1 MASSLLTSVK
11 YRIVIEY
18 DPDTRHYTATVPGL
32 PGLVVDAKSER
43 EVMKLAK
50 EGIRFYLEEST
61 TEEPRLPRR
70 PKPLPAKVV
79 TVDL

>member
-1 MASSLLTSVK
+1 MK

-61 TEEPRLPRR
+61 AQEPRLPRKS
-70 PKPLPAKVV
+70 KPLPAKVV